1 MIFRVR
7 FWRKEVKCIGT
18 YVNPTWAKDSIWS
31 PSNERTWFCYCTFL
45 YGFLMREDQSRFLWA
60 SRTLFHLD
68 TTRTLAFTYTLCVS
82 GWSSRRRYK
91 WLRHDLQGVSL
102 RILSCSL
109 PPFFLLSLLSSF
121 ISFIPFL
128 SFLSLPWCTGQE
140 SMMKTIKNIPMS
152 ECNI

>member
-45 YGFLMREDQSRFLWA
+45 YGFLIREDQSRFLWA

-91 WLRHDLQGVSL
+91 MTKTWSSRSFFKDLILLPSSFLPSL
-102 RILSCSL
+102 T
-109 PPFFLLSLLSSF
+109 PFFLHLFHSFSFFSLSS
-121 ISFIPFL
+121 L
-128 SFLSLPWCTGQE
+128 MHRTGKHDE
-140 SMMKTIKNIPMS
+140 NH
-152 ECNI
+152 